1 MYADL
6 RETHMLIFN
15 IVRPRGVIF
24 SARGGRPRLRVYLSG
39 LQPLGQRPRDL
50 LRSLERGQMATL
62 GYGDQT

>member
-6 RETHMLIFN
+6 RETHMLIFS
-15 IVRPRGVIF
+15 IARPRGAIF
-24 SARGGRPRLRVYLSG
+24 SARGRLSRFRVYLSG